1 MAKSR
6 STRWQEAAE
15 AARTAMENVKEAA
28 GELDLAAI
36 EKAISEFDVAA
47 AAIIDVHE
55 EVQEKYENMSDNARE
70 GERGEMLGAITEID
84 TQSLGIVIDDIRD
97 AILAAVEEA
106 LADCESVLDEIDGV
120 EFP

>member
-6 STRWQEAAE
+6 SARWQEAAE
-15 AARTAMENVKEAA
+15 AARAAMENVKEAA

-36 EKAISEFDVAA
+36 EKAVSEFDVAA
-47 AAIIDVHE
+47 ATIIDIHE

-84 TQSLGIVIDDIRD
+84 TQSLGIFVDDIRD

-106 LADCESVLDEIDGV
+106 LADCEAVLDEIDGV